1 MTRKNFPE
9 VRAVTGKEQEILTEA
24 LAAISKKYGITIR
37 TCCENS
43 EFAKFGVDV
52 SGPEVRAVTG
62 KEQEILTEA
71 LAAISK
77 KYGITIRTC
86 CENSEF
92 AKFGVDVS
100 GCIGN
105 FDGSACCNQ

>member
-9 VRAVTGKEQEILTEA
+9 VRAVTGKEQEILT
-24 LAAISKKYGITIR
+24 K
-37 TCCENS
+37 
-43 EFAKFGVDV
+43 
-52 SGPEVRAVTG
+52 
-62 KEQEILTEA
+62 A

-100 GCIGN
+100 GCMTQQVIEQ
-105 FDGSACCNQ
+105 SSRILL